1 MFGHRERGIY
11 QQQVL
16 VSSRHDQQDA
26 EEFYAYLLNA
36 MASTLHTSHHG
47 EPSDL
52 VRDLFQIRFQCT
64 CVLWRAV
71 TRRYSCAVSG
81 ECYTT
86 EEDALKL
93 YCNIRGGDDEN
104 RVNFMYQVESVMGG
118 DAQGIKLGLESDVE
132 KHSDVL
138 GRSAQWRKTMRI
150 SSVPKYLCVQVGV
163 READEG

>member
-16 VSSRHDQQDA
+16 VSSRHEQQDA

-71 TRRYSCAVSG
+71 TRRYSCAESG
-81 ECYTT
+81 
-86 EEDALKL
+86 D
-93 YCNIRGGDDEN
+93 CNIRGGDDEN
-104 RVNFMYQVESVMGG
+104 RVNFMYQVESAMGG

>member
-16 VSSRHDQQDA
+16 VSFCHDQQDA

-47 EPSDL
+47 EQSDL

-71 TRRYSCAVSG
+71 TRRYSCAESG
-81 ECYTT
+81 ESYTT

-93 YCNIRGGDDEN
+93 
-104 RVNFMYQVESVMGG
+104 
-118 DAQGIKLGLESDVE
+118 
-132 KHSDVL
+132 
-138 GRSAQWRKTMRI
+138 
-150 SSVPKYLCVQVGV
+150 
-163 READEG
+163 

>member
-11 QQQVL
+11 QQQVFISL
-16 VSSRHDQQDA
+16 HHDQQDA

-71 TRRYSCAVSG
+71 TRS

>member
-1 MFGHRERGIY
+1 M
-11 QQQVL
+11 
-16 VSSRHDQQDA
+16 
-26 EEFYAYLLNA
+26 NA
-36 MASTLHTSHHG
+36 MTSTLHTSHHG

-64 CVLWRAV
+64 CRLWRV
-71 TRRYSCAVSG
+71 VMSRYSCPESG

-93 YCNIRGGDDEN
+93 YCNIRGGADEN
-104 RVNFMYQVESVMGG
+104 RVNFMYQVDSVMCGHP
-118 DAQGIKLGLESDVE
+118 QGIKLGLESDVE

-150 SSVPKYLCVQVGV
+150 SSVPKYLCVQVRLRGDD
-163 READEG
+163 DE